1 MNDEIIFLHLPSY
14 IYDNKFDLTEEEFK
28 ELDIL
33 AELMLE
39 PNDNYNKLLDI
50 WNNISKYRIMSGALN

>member
-1 MNDEIIFLHLPSY
+1 MNDEIIFLHLLSY
-14 IYDNKFDLTEEEFK
+14 IYDSKLDLTEEEFK

-39 PNDNYNKLLDI
+39 PNDNYHKLLDI
-50 WNNISKYRIMSGALN
+50 RNNISKYRIMCGAVN